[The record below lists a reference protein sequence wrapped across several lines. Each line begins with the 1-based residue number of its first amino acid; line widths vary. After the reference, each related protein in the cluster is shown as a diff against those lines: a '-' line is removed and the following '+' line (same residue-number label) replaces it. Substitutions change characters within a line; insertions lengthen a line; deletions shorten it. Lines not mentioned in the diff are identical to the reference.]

1 MTGVV
6 RDNRYLLHRPPEG
19 HPESHR
25 RLEAIYAMLDEPDM
39 QGEYQLI
46 RPRLATAEEIQWV
59 HSAEYTQWVAATA
72 NKPLSRLNPDTYAS
86 ADSWT
91 AARLAAGG
99 LLQAVAEV
107 LDGNLINAFAVVRP
121 PGHHAEHSRAMG
133 YCILNNVALA
143 AVFAQRAFGLKRIL
157 IADWD
162 VHHGNGTQHAFE
174 RDPSVLFF
182 SVHQYPLYPGTG
194 LFTETGFGPG
204 EGFTVNVPLPKGYG
218 DGEFVAIFERL
229 LRPLAF
235 EFRPDLILVSAGFD
249 CHAGDSQGGMRLTA
263 QGFAALT
270 RCLMMMA
277 ASLCDGR
284 LVLVLEGGYHLGAL
298 SESVKAVLRELRDLN
313 HCDVSHWL
321 TLADS
326 RKLDYALTRGMRVHR
341 RHWKCLRERVSA

>member
-19 HPESHR
+19 HPETHR
-25 RLEAIYAMLDEPDM
+25 RLEAIYSVLDEPDM
-39 QGEYQLI
+39 QRDFRFI
-46 RPRLATAEEIQWV
+46 PPRMATAEEIQWV
-59 HSAEYTQWVAATA
+59 HSAEYMQWVAATA
-72 NKPLSRLNPDTYAS
+72 SKPLCRLNSDTYAS

-107 LDGNLINAFAVVRP
+107 LGGNLKNAFALVRP

-133 YCILNNVALA
+133 YCVFNNVALA
-143 AVFAQRAFGLKRIL
+143 AIFAQRVFGLKRIL

-218 DGEFVAIFERL
+218 DGEFVAIFEWL

-249 CHAGDSQGGMRLTA
+249 CHASDPLGGMRLTA

-277 ASLCDGR
+277 DALCAGR

-298 SESVKAVLRELRDLN
+298 SESVRAVLRELGDLN
-313 HCDVSHWL
+313 RCDVSHWL
-321 TLADS
+321 NLADR
-326 RKLDYALTRGMRVHR
+326 RKLDYALMRSTLVHR
-341 RHWKCLRERVSA
+341 RYWKCLPERMPG